1 MPEGMNGLAL
11 PVAVGARVTAD
22 KISRAGLKS
31 RAELPFI
38 PWRRLSPS
46 AVGGPRHSEFGVPG
60 SLMMD
65 ASTIAA
71 MATQNSQLQLAIQ
84 KDVAVQKKA
93 MESQEMAAQALLQTI
108 PDIGEM
114 QSAPRALP
122 DNVGTNINTKA

>member
-1 MPEGMNGLAL
+1 
-11 PVAVGARVTAD
+11 
-22 KISRAGLKS
+22 
-31 RAELPFI
+31 
-38 PWRRLSPS
+38 
-46 AVGGPRHSEFGVPG
+46 
-60 SLMMD
+60 MD